1 MAVILDKLNLKNSEN
16 LSKLFGEDAQEVA
29 KQFND
34 GNRPEI
40 STTQFRKF
48 YEKVS
53 SLLEE
58 AESLNNDEFKTIIDP
73 QFVILKS
80 KSNYAKERKVASEN
94 VVKLFSNKISNVEEL
109 KNFKLFMES
118 VIGYMPKK

>member
-34 GNRPEI
+34 GNRAEI

-58 AESLNNDEFKTIIDP
+58 AESLNNDEFKTIIAP

>member
-58 AESLNNDEFKTIIDP
+58 AESLNNDEFKTIIAP